1 MRGGHEGAQVTHVRS
16 SSMHVLHGCH
26 GIGQCMVMGVG
37 GMMLMEGRE
46 GGLGRVQGLQEPI
59 HRPKVVAELRGR

>member
-1 MRGGHEGAQVTHVRS
+1 
-16 SSMHVLHGCH
+16 
-26 GIGQCMVMGVG
+26 MVMGVG